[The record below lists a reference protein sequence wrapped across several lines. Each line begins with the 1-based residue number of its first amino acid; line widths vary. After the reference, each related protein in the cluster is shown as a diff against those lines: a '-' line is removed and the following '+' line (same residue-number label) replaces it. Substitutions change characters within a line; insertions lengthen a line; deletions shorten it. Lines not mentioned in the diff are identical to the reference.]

1 MVGVF
6 LWKKLSCRR
15 VSFTCTLRYVCVCV
29 CVYSQSCLLPSY
41 CVNARFNLTSAVH
54 INIVLV
60 SDVFPE
66 IIARKNG
73 KREKDEERRG
83 ETSTILGT
91 AAGTTII
98 IKAGEGT
105 QSSNSSQKS
114 KEKKTSNAVAASRKS
129 RACLLDMTGSLHEKF
144 DHLSSPFDKKK
155 KKQVFYSINKYYL
168 VAQMRMHF
176 SISVEKR
183 CIDFVHFSFFR
194 SLIRLSKKKK
204 NSFFFWSL
212 REHLSL
218 IPFLFFFVQHS
229 AFCSR
234 THDVYEI

>member
-1 MVGVF
+1 M
-6 LWKKLSCRR
+6 
-15 VSFTCTLRYVCVCV
+15 SFTCTLRYVCVCV

-204 NSFFFWSL
+204 QFFF
-212 REHLSL
+212 
-218 IPFLFFFVQHS
+218 F
-229 AFCSR
+229 
-234 THDVYEI
+234 